1 MIDQKILRTDIN
13 EVTKL
18 LLRKGYTL
26 NVENWNKWEKKRAKI
41 QVKNENQQAEL
52 NTISKEIG
60 ILKSQGDVNPVLEKQ
75 ASKLSKLIKDRNKVL
90 DSLLDDI
97 KNFLLD
103 VPNLPDSD
111 VPLGDSE
118 DDNILVRQSGK
129 KPDFNFK
136 IRDHVELG
144 ELHGSLDF
152 DASSEIVGSRFVV
165 MKNNFAKLHRALIQ
179 FMMDFH
185 LEFHGYTE
193 VYVPYIISGQSLIGT
208 GQLPK
213 FEEDLFKLEGS
224 NNFYLTPTAEVP
236 VTNLFKD
243 KILESK
249 DLPIKYVCHTPCFR
263 SEAGSYGK
271 DTRGMMRQHQF
282 EKVELVQAVEGGNS
296 NKALEELTLH
306 AEAILK
312 ALDMPYRVVS
322 LCAGDLGFG
331 AAKTYDIEVWVP
343 SQNTYRE
350 ISSCTNYRDFQARRM
365 KARWKTND
373 SNKPKLINT
382 VNGSGL
388 AAGRALLA
396 LLELNQLEDGSIV
409 IPKALRKYMNIN
421 TLKIN

>member
-1 MIDQKILRTDIN
+1 
-13 EVTKL
+13 
-18 LLRKGYTL
+18 
-26 NVENWNKWEKKRAKI
+26 
-41 QVKNENQQAEL
+41 
-52 NTISKEIG
+52 
-60 ILKSQGDVNPVLEKQ
+60 
-75 ASKLSKLIKDRNKVL
+75 
-90 DSLLDDI
+90 
-97 KNFLLD
+97 
-103 VPNLPDSD
+103 
-111 VPLGDSE
+111 
-118 DDNILVRQSGK
+118 
-129 KPDFNFK
+129 
-136 IRDHVELG
+136 
-144 ELHGSLDF
+144 
-152 DASSEIVGSRFVV
+152 
-165 MKNNFAKLHRALIQ
+165 
-179 FMMDFH
+179 
-185 LEFHGYTE
+185 
-193 VYVPYIISGQSLIGT
+193 
-208 GQLPK
+208 
-213 FEEDLFKLEGS
+213 
-224 NNFYLTPTAEVP
+224 
-236 VTNLFKD
+236 
-243 KILESK
+243 
-249 DLPIKYVCHTPCFR
+249 
-263 SEAGSYGK
+263 
-271 DTRGMMRQHQF
+271 MMRQHQF